1 MEPQKRSD
9 MDPRYL
15 WNTESIFP
23 DEDAF
28 ENELKALSAALP
40 AAVAYQGRL
49 GEGPSTLADA
59 FETLD
64 NLRTRLFKL
73 FTYAHCRRDVD
84 MTDQQAAAAHD
95 QVLGLAAHASAVLA
109 FVEPELLAIGIPTL
123 HEWVAEEPRLAHL
136 AHYVDVLAHMAPHMR
151 SSEIEELLGALMDP
165 FKSAENIHGL
175 LANAELSFRPARTSL
190 PAAEKRPVTQGTID
204 ALLTSPDR
212 ELRRTAY
219 ESYAD
224 AHLAL
229 KNTMAACLATGVK
242 HNVFNARARRYD
254 SALQASLDQNHV
266 PVVVYHNT
274 IEAFRR
280 NLPVWHRY
288 WALKRKLLG
297 YETLYP
303 YDVKA
308 PLRTEQ
314 PTIAF
319 EQAVDWICDGLA
331 PLGEEYV
338 ARLRRG
344 VLEERWVDVYPNLG
358 KKAGAYSSGT
368 QGTFPLILMNYNNDV
383 YGLST
388 LAHELGH
395 SMHSLMT
402 WETQPPIYA
411 RYGIFM
417 AEIASNLNQALV
429 RDHLLSTADDTD
441 LQIALIEEA
450 LSNYHRYFFVMPTLA
465 RLELAMHE
473 RIEHGQ
479 ALTADDLISMTADL
493 FEEAFGSAIA
503 MDRER
508 VGITW
513 AQFHTHLYM
522 NFYVYQYTTGIAGA
536 QALADRILA
545 QEPGAVESYHEFL
558 RVGSSVFPLDAVRA
572 AGVDLTTP
580 EPIDRAFAH
589 LQRLIERL
597 EALTREEEADA

>member
-1 MEPQKRSD
+1 MAPRKRSE

-15 WNTESIFP
+15 WNTESIFA
-23 DEDAF
+23 DADAF
-28 ENELKALSAALP
+28 EEELQAVSDALP
-40 AAVAYQGRL
+40 AAAAYQGRL
-49 GEGPSTLADA
+49 SEGPSTLADA

-64 NLRTRLFKL
+64 SLRMRLFKL
-73 FTYAHCRRDVD
+73 FAYAHCRRDAD
-84 MTDQQAAAAHD
+84 TTDQAAAAAHD
-95 QVLGLAAHASAVLA
+95 RVLGLAGRAMTMLA

-123 HEWVAEEPRLAHL
+123 REWVGEELRLSHL
-136 AHYVDVLAHMAPHMR
+136 AHYVEVLARMAPHVR
-151 SSEIEELLGALMDP
+151 SPEVEELLGALMDP
-165 FKSAENIHGL
+165 FRSAENIHGL
-175 LANAELSFRPARTSL
+175 LANAELTFRPARTSL
-190 PAAEKRPVTQGTID
+190 PAAEERPVTQGTID

-242 HNVFNARARRYD
+242 HNVFYAHARRYG
-254 SALQASLDQNHV
+254 SALEASLENNHI
-266 PVVVYHNT
+266 PVAVYHNT
-274 IEAFRR
+274 VEAFRR

-288 WALKRKLLG
+288 WALKRDLLG
-297 YETLYP
+297 YETLHP
-303 YDVKA
+303 YDAKA
-308 PLRTEQ
+308 PLLTEQ
-314 PTIAF
+314 PTITF

-344 VLEERWVDVYPNLG
+344 VLEERWVDVYPNIG

-368 QGTFPLILMNYNNDV
+368 QGTIPLILMNFNNDV

-402 WETQPPIYA
+402 WETQPPVYA

-429 RDHLLSTADDTD
+429 RDHLLSSADDRN

-450 LSNYHRYFFVMPTLA
+450 LSNYHRYFFLMPTLA

-473 RIEHGQ
+473 RIERGQ

-493 FEEAFGSAIA
+493 FAEAFGSEVE
-503 MDRER
+503 MDRDR

-536 QALADRILA
+536 QALADRILS
-545 QEPGAVESYHEFL
+545 ETPGAVESYLEFL
-558 RVGSSVFPLDAVRA
+558 SVGSSVFPLDAVSA

-589 LQRLIERL
+589 LQGLIDRL
-597 EALTREEEADA
+597 ESLTREKETNA

>member
-1 MEPQKRSD
+1 MAPRERSE

-15 WNTESIFP
+15 WNTESIFA
-23 DEDAF
+23 DADAF
-28 ENELKALSAALP
+28 EEELQAVRDALP
-40 AAVAYQGRL
+40 AAAAYQGRL
-49 GEGPSTLADA
+49 SEGPSTLADA

-64 NLRTRLFKL
+64 SLRMRLFKL
-73 FTYAHCRRDVD
+73 FTYAHCRRDAD
-84 MTDQQAAAAHD
+84 TTDQAAAAAHD
-95 QVLGLAAHASAVLA
+95 RVLGLAGRAMAMLA

-123 HEWVAEEPRLAHL
+123 REWVSEEPRLLHL
-136 AHYVDVLAHMAPHMR
+136 AHYVEVLARMAPHVR
-151 SSEIEELLGALMDP
+151 SPEVEELLGALMDP
-165 FKSAENIHGL
+165 FRSAENIHGL
-175 LANAELSFRPARTSL
+175 LANAELAFRPARTSM
-190 PAAEKRPVTQGTID
+190 PAAKEKPVTQGTID

-242 HNVFNARARRYD
+242 HNVFHARARRYD
-254 SALQASLDQNHV
+254 SALEASLDDNHI
-266 PVVVYHNT
+266 PVAVYHNT
-274 IEAFRR
+274 IKAFRR
-280 NLPVWHRY
+280 NLPIWHRY
-288 WALKRKLLG
+288 WALKRELLG
-297 YETLYP
+297 YETLRP
-303 YDVKA
+303 YDAKA
-308 PLRTEQ
+308 PLLTEQ
-314 PTIAF
+314 PEITF

-338 ARLRRG
+338 TRLRRG
-344 VLEERWVDVYPNLG
+344 VLEERWVDVYPNVG

-368 QGTFPLILMNYNNDV
+368 QGTIPLILMSFNNDV

-402 WETQPPIYA
+402 WNAQPPVYA

-429 RDHLLSTADDTD
+429 RDHLLSTADDKA

-450 LSNYHRYFFVMPTLA
+450 LSNYHRYFFLMPTLA

-473 RIEHGQ
+473 RIERGQ
-479 ALTADDLISMTADL
+479 ALTADDLVSMTADL
-493 FEEAFGSAIA
+493 FAEAFGSEVEL
-503 MDRER
+503 DRDR

-536 QALADRILA
+536 QALADRILS
-545 QEPGAVESYHEFL
+545 ETPGAVESYLEFL
-558 RVGSSVFPLDAVRA
+558 SVGSSVFPLDAVSA

-580 EPIDRAFAH
+580 EPIDRAFSH
-589 LQRLIERL
+589 LQGLIDRL
-597 EALTREEEADA
+597 ESLTREKTDA